1 MTVAHYFTFIRIL
14 LIPIFVGLYLHG
26 QALHISEQTL
36 ALILLAVAGLGEVSD
51 ACDGYLARRL
61 NQVTDLGK
69 ILDPMADSLSRL
81 AIYFCFTQAPVGIP
95 LEFPL
100 LMLYRDVSV
109 STLRTICALKGVALA
124 ARSTGKF
131 KAFIQAISAFTIL
144 SLLALKADGLIQQ
157 ATFASLAFWLAAV
170 SSLFSLY
177 SGIDYVW
184 ANRHYIKKIL

>member
-1 MTVAHYFTFIRIL
+1 MTVAHYLTFTRIL
-14 LIPIFVGLYLHG
+14 LIPLFVGFYLHG
-26 QALHISEQTL
+26 AAIHLSEQTL
-36 ALILLAVAGLGEVSD
+36 ALILLAIAGLGEVSD

-81 AIYFCFTQAPVGIP
+81 AIYFCFTQPPVGIP

-131 KAFIQAISAFTIL
+131 KAFIQAISAFIIL
-144 SLLALKADGLIQQ
+144 ALLALKADGLIAQE
-157 ATFASLAFWLAAV
+157 TFSLLAFWLAAV
-170 SSLFSLY
+170 SSVFSLY

-184 ANRHYIKKIL
+184 SNRYYIKKIL